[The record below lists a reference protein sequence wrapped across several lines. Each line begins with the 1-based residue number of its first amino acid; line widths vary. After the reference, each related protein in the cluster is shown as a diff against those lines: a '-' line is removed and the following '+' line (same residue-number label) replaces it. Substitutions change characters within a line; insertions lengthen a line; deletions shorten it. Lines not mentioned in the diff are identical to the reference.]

1 VYPCKG
7 RSPSK
12 NGSETDN
19 PMISAQPEASPAAE
33 AESRKRILF
42 VDDEPLLTNLGEK
55 FLRRL
60 GYEPVTANCP
70 LQALTLFQE
79 QVFDAVVTDLTMPW
93 MSGIELA
100 RAIHQSQPSMPVVL
114 TTAFH
119 HKLEGQS
126 AASLGCSA
134 LLLKPYNLA
143 SMGDVL
149 KRALGRIPL
158 AEPPAIPELAGTGA
172 LSVCEEEPAG
182 EIKPASP
189 EITIGG

>member
-1 VYPCKG
+1 MSVRGCPFE
-7 RSPSK
+7 

-19 PMISAQPEASPAAE
+19 PMITAQSEAMPVSEGTAEPA
-33 AESRKRILF
+33 SRRILF
-42 VDDEPLLTNLGEK
+42 VDDEPLLTSLGEK

-70 LQALTLFQE
+70 LQALALFQE
-79 QVFDAVVTDLTMPW
+79 QAFDAVVTDLTMPW

-100 RAIHQSQPSMPVVL
+100 RAIHQLEPAMPVVL

-126 AASLGCSA
+126 PASLGCSA

-143 SMGDVL
+143 SMGEVL
-149 KRALGRIPL
+149 KRALVRVLI
-158 AEPPAIPELAGTGA
+158 AEPPAIPDLAGNGH
-172 LSVCEEEPAG
+172 LSVAEDEPDV
-182 EIKPASP
+182 EKKPAP
-189 EITIGG
+189 EIRIGG